1 MKGKVFLTIAILL
14 AAIALAMPAEA
25 YTYDRLK
32 AVEYAK
38 ANWNKNVPGSW
49 YFNTF
54 GGGDCTNFVSHALKA
69 GGWSQRKT
77 GMTWYYDSYQF
88 HQYSNSWT
96 TVAGLRDFTILS
108 QRGKEISFTSND
120 VWARPTQFTI
130 GDVIQMDGSYGD
142 HIADGIWDHTMI
154 ITDITGNDVLITYH
168 TSNNLNK
175 KMSELVNN
183 NPSAKFRVLLMKNTH
198 SD

>member
-1 MKGKVFLTIAILL
+1 
-14 AAIALAMPAEA
+14 
-25 YTYDRLK
+25 
-32 AVEYAK
+32 
-38 ANWNKNVPGSW
+38 
-49 YFNTF
+49 
-54 GGGDCTNFVSHALKA
+54 
-69 GGWSQRKT
+69 
-77 GMTWYYDSYQF
+77 
-88 HQYSNSWT
+88 
-96 TVAGLRDFTILS
+96 
-108 QRGKEISFTSND
+108 
-120 VWARPTQFTI
+120 
-130 GDVIQMDGSYGD
+130 MDGSYGD